1 MKLSLNKILLFVLV
15 LSQSGI
21 GLANSN
27 GINLQNTGNKL
38 IEQSKKTEPLSERIQ
53 RNAAKARKAFQ
64 AKFPNLTKWV
74 QENPKATATIAIL
87 ATISISQFI
96 IILIQDKRIE
106 NLLKNTR
113 ETTKL
118 CNENQKTQER
128 TLSEVFTQQKL
139 ATEVQLNMMQEQQ
152 NYNRSLQLNLSSEK

>member
-106 NLLKNTR
+106 SLSKYKREIKNI
-113 ETTKL
+113 L
-118 CNENQKTQER
+118 SQNQKDM
-128 TLSEVFTQQKL
+128 VKL
-139 ATEVQLNMMQEQQ
+139 NDSTHIQIQATEVQLNMMQEQQ